1 MVGFDP
7 DDPPL
12 LAVQGKVSADLLFF
26 RGCSPPPCSNT
37 TYHSHLVKATDFC
50 REVQKEIGIVSPV
63 CTAMRTATCSNSA
76 LGKPAF
82 FSAARRFRMPQK
94 SMFLSC
100 ITFSFYIFSDGTN
113 TDTVRRGVG
122 VSERRIRHRE
132 RMKAQSERGE
142 RRETSV
148 RVSAIRQKNYG
159 GGRSKACWSGPCRF
173 HHLFSPI
180 RHYFPD

>member
-1 MVGFDP
+1 MTRRSLPFRARF
-7 DDPPL
+7 PL
-12 LAVQGKVSADLLFF
+12 IFFSSVAAHLLLVATQHTTVISLKLLILQRSSERNRDRCTGLHCDAHGDLLQL
-26 RGCSPPPCSNT
+26 C
-37 TYHSHLVKATDFC
+37 
-50 REVQKEIGIVSPV
+50 
-63 CTAMRTATCSNSA
+63 

-82 FSAARRFRMPQK
+82 SVQPEDSECRK
-94 SMFLSC
+94 INVLILHNFLLLH
-100 ITFSFYIFSDGTN
+100 ISDGTN